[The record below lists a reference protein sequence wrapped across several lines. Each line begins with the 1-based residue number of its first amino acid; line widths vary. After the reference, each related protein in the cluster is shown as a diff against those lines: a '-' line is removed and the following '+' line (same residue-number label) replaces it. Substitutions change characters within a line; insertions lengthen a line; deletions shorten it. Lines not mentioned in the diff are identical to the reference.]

1 MSKRISE
8 SERARR
14 AEQSKRARCARC
26 SSSSGRRCRCGL
38 PSNGRQGSGV
48 LGANPDTVEFDAS
61 VLGSEPERQPRCTV
75 AFRDALG
82 RVFVLG
88 DLLQRDVRLEFNDA
102 SPTPGLERS
111 P

>member
-1 MSKRISE
+1 VHSATDGTLTLSDGGNGRPVVLE
-8 SERARR
+8 VHRR
-14 AEQSKRARCARC
+14 PVWM
-26 SSSSGRRCRCGL
+26 L
-38 PSNGRQGSGV
+38 PSDGRQGSGV

-61 VLGSEPERQPRCTV
+61 VLGSQPERQPRCTV

-88 DLLQRDVRLEFNDA
+88 DLLQRDLRLEFNDA